1 MEVSDLEHRV
11 KALEEDMVDL
21 KADIKQIMRNHLPHI
36 SNEISKLETSMKIYG
51 GLIIAGITALIILGL
66 TP

>member
-1 MEVSDLEHRV
+1 MDEHDEYRMTCLEIEVDMMKSDMKKIME
-11 KALEEDMVDL
+11 
-21 KADIKQIMRNHLPHI
+21 NHLPHI
-36 SNEISKLETSMKIYG
+36 QQSIIKLETSMKIYG